1 MQVEGL
7 LNEVVRRSIHI
18 NLFSARDEVYQL
30 SMLVNDELDRIRT
43 VYIRQACDEVT
54 GDYLSRAVR
63 DLIGLQWAVWSGVGR
78 FTTSTSVA
86 GVDVVLDKL
95 AHARPPVVATN

>member
-30 SMLVNDELDRIRT
+30 SMSVNNELDHVKTI
-43 VYIRQACDEVT
+43 
-54 GDYLSRAVR
+54 
-63 DLIGLQWAVWSGVGR
+63 
-78 FTTSTSVA
+78 
-86 GVDVVLDKL
+86 
-95 AHARPPVVATN
+95 